1 MWQKSLRSGEKEA
14 WGGGGGGGGKKST
27 PRRQTITDV
36 LIITIHDN

>member
-1 MWQKSLRSGEKEA
+1 MAEVAEK
-14 WGGGGGGGGKKST
+14 WGKGGVGGWGGGGGKKST